1 MNSLLPINVNDLLHG
16 KSVEWER
23 LEFKK
28 GWNPLAIMQTLSA
41 FANDFHNLGG
51 GYVIIGV
58 EEKDG
63 RPILPPQGLKTE
75 EIDKI
80 QKELLNLGN
89 SVIQPT
95 YYPIAV
101 PCEVQGRQVL
111 ILWAMGGSSRPYKA
125 KLSLGKGGQGFAHF
139 IRKGSTTVR
148 ARGDDERELMSLA
161 SRVPFDDR
169 FNSQAKVEDLSTD
182 LMKNYLERVGS
193 DLADQVGHFTPM
205 ELGQQMR
212 LLGGPQEAPF
222 PLNVGL
228 LMFNAEPHQFLP
240 GTQID
245 VVWFPEEG
253 PGGDKFSEKI
263 FRGPLPEMIGD
274 TLAYIRRSFISET
287 VIKHPDRAESTR
299 VKNVPYEAIE
309 EAVVNAVYHRAYDE
323 REPVEVRIM
332 HDEVV
337 VLSYPGPDR
346 SVSLEQLRAG
356 KAHSRRY
363 RNRRIGEFLK
373 ELEFTEGRGTG
384 IPKILKAMRD
394 NGSPEPVFEFDEDH
408 SFFMVKLPVH
418 PAALEVVDKAEDD
431 DIATGSPTQ
440 SPTQSADPVGRLLK
454 QLEDGEKSS
463 GELRKALGLKHR
475 PTFRENYLHPA
486 LEQEFIELTIPEKP
500 SSRLQKYRITEK
512 GRKYLENRGN

>member
-1 MNSLLPINVNDLLHG
+1 MSSLLPINVDDLLHG
-16 KSVEWER
+16 NSVEWER

-28 GWNPLAIMQTLSA
+28 GWNPLAVVQTLAA

-63 RPILPPQGLKTE
+63 KPILPPGGLTPE

-80 QKELLNLGN
+80 QKELLGFGN
-89 SVIQPT
+89 SAIQPA
-95 YYPIAV
+95 YYPRPV
-101 PCEVQGRQVL
+101 PCEVGGCQILV
-111 ILWAMGGSSRPYKA
+111 LWAMGGPSRPYKA
-125 KLSLGKGGQGFAHF
+125 KTSLAKGDKDYAFF
-139 IRKGSTTVR
+139 IRKGSNTVH
-148 ARGDDERELMSLA
+148 ARGDDERELLSLA

-169 FNSQAKVEDLSTD
+169 FNSQAKVGDLSID
-182 LMKNYLERVGS
+182 LMTKYLERVGS
-193 DLADQVGHFTPM
+193 ELANEAANLSPL
-205 ELGQQMR
+205 ELGQQMGVV
-212 LLGGPQEAPF
+212 GGPKEVPL

-228 LMFNAEPHQFLP
+228 MMFHPEPHRFFP
-240 GTQID
+240 ATQID
-245 VVWFPEEG
+245 VVWFPKEG
-253 PGGDKFSEKI
+253 PGGDKFSEKV
-263 FRGPLPEMIGD
+263 FQGPLPEMIGD
-274 TLAYIRRSFISET
+274 ALDYIRRSFISET
-287 VIKHPDRAESTR
+287 VIKHRDRAEATR

-309 EAVVNAVYHRAYDE
+309 EAVVNAVYHRSYED

-346 SVSLEQLRAG
+346 SVSLDQLKAG
-356 KAHSRRY
+356 KAMPRRY

-384 IPKILKAMRD
+384 IPKILKSMRD
-394 NGSPEPVFEFDEDH
+394 NGSPAPEFEFDENH

-418 PAALEVVDKAEDD
+418 PAALEVVDGEGLNGES
-431 DIATGSPTQ
+431 TGSPTQ
-440 SPTQSADPVGRLLK
+440 SPTQSADPVTRLLRLL
-454 QLEDGEKSS
+454 LEGEKSS

-486 LEQEFIELTIPEKP
+486 QAQELVELTIPEKP
-500 SSRLQKYRITEK
+500 SSRLQKYRITDK
-512 GRKYLENRGN
+512 GRKYLEN